1 MSYLYDDIL
10 ASFIVRNR
18 LPVVRLNVD
27 WDVSCIYERNPN
39 LSDENYP
46 SNIVFM
52 PLEEILK
59 YVKKDD
65 DEYIVEIV
73 DVANWLAENYMC
85 CVIDWQLTKRTQQV
99 DENPSTKRAKISQD

>member
-10 ASFIVRNR
+10 AASIVKDNKH
-18 LPVVRLNVD
+18 VVRLNVD

-52 PLEEILK
+52 PLEEVFK
-59 YVKKDD
+59 CVKKDD
-65 DEYIVEIV
+65 DEYIVEID
-73 DVANWLAENYMC
+73 DVANWLADNYMC
-85 CVIDWQLTKRTQQV
+85 CVIDWQLTRQIQQV
-99 DENPSTKRAKISQD
+99 HENPTTKRIRIE